1 MNLGSACIAGD
12 RMYWQRGTNTVD
24 KDYNFLVKAH
34 KGEEPWGT
42 QYDFIVSNSWQNIN
56 GYWLKKHLFS
66 WFNTLGY
73 ANNLQG
79 NETAAIIRL
88 AEVYLMQAV

>member
-1 MNLGSACIAGD
+1 M
-12 RMYWQRGTNTVD
+12 
-24 KDYNFLVKAH
+24 
-34 KGEEPWGT
+34 GT

-88 AEVYLMQAV
+88 AEVYLMQAEAWNEYLDQPDSRCMIRWTRFVNVLEFYP